1 MLAAAFPDLRDPL
14 AAIIGRLADLLP
26 IVRSAVYFQAQG
38 FSNSI
43 KSVGPALC
51 PDFTYDDL
59 EEIADG
65 TAASAAFLQM
75 ASGSVTDAQEI
86 GRLRSALH
94 LYCQRDTLAMVEVH
108 RALMRLTENSHG

>member
-1 MLAAAFPDLRDPL
+1 
-14 AAIIGRLADLLP
+14 
-26 IVRSAVYFQAQG
+26 VRSAVYCPAAG

-43 KSVGPALC
+43 KSIGPALC

-65 TAASAAFLQM
+65 AAASAAFLRM
-75 ASGSVTDAQEI
+75 ASRSVTDPQEI

-108 RALMRLTENSHG
+108 RALMRLTDISHG